1 MKFVLV
7 FVLAFFSIKS
17 FAHEYHHTQMN
28 ILSFVQYKALSN
40 YLVVEESSHY
50 LTIKSNGIPSHATGS
65 FPNRGNPNPITAQN
79 HNFRVTKYPQQT
91 GSIISSRHFGIA
103 VNGVMFVP
111 GTAECWG
118 KERQR
123 PSRNANPRPPQR
135 PRSSQLRLSNNR
147 DCEWREEAIVGS
159 ESRLGLDD
167 NFAHVQPNGM
177 YHYHGIPT
185 GLISQLK
192 NDSDEDLIMIG
203 YAADGYKIQVSK
215 ASKYKSS
222 YQLKS
227 GNRQTGPRGRF
238 DGTYTADF
246 EYVRGSGD
254 LDECNGL
261 LTDRNKYSYIL
272 THEFPFVP
280 RCWKGHPDESFLRIR

>member
-1 MKFVLV
+1 MKFLLSFVLV
-7 FVLAFFSIKS
+7 FFSIKS
-17 FAHEYHHTQMN
+17 FAHEYQHTQMN
-28 ILSFVQYKALSN
+28 ILSLVQYKALSN
-40 YLVVEESSHY
+40 YLVVEESSDY
-50 LTIKSNGIPSHATGS
+50 ITIKSNGIPSHSTGS
-65 FPNRGNPNPITAQN
+65 FPNRGNPNSITAQN

-91 GSIISSRHFGIA
+91 GSIIPSRHFGIA
-103 VNGVMFVP
+103 VNGVIFVP

-118 KERQR
+118 KKRQR
-123 PSRNANPRPPQR
+123 PSRNANTRPSQR

-159 ESRLGLDD
+159 ETRLGLDD

-185 GLISQLK
+185 GLIRQLK

-203 YAADGYKIQVSK
+203 YAADGYKIKASK
-215 ASKYKSS
+215 TSKYKSS

-227 GNRQTGPRGRF
+227 GSRQTGPGGRF

-261 LTDRNKYSYIL
+261 LTDGNNYSYIL
-272 THEFPFVP
+272 TPKFPFVP
-280 RCWKGHPDESFLRIR
+280 RCWKGQPDESFLRIR